1 MESQPM
7 GMGLKLIGMGWGWGN
22 FCGNGLGMRL
32 MSTTVSL
39 FSLYSIGGGLHL
51 PTWTPCNVLNVIFN
65 QIRRSLSSYQKPV
78 VG

>member
-32 MSTTVSL
+32 MSTTDDRVTL
-39 FSLYSIGGGLHL
+39 
-51 PTWTPCNVLNVIFN
+51 
-65 QIRRSLSSYQKPV
+65 
-78 VG
+78 